1 MELKKG
7 TVYLIRHNEEKF
19 QHFEGTFKEYAYSNR
34 GYNNVLYP
42 TFKNII
48 KYRYKISTNIKH
60 YDDSNYYEH
69 TDTPPHRE
77 EFLDFKNTTFYDAEK
92 VKNGQKAIQN
102 RERRTVNMILR
113 RLIGDEHFEW

>member
-1 MELKKG
+1 MDLKEG
-7 TVYLIRHNEEKF
+7 TIYLIRHNEEKF

-34 GYNNVLYP
+34 GYSNVLYP

-48 KYRYKISTNIKH
+48 KYRYKISTNIEH

-69 TDTPPHRE
+69 TDFPPHRE

-102 RERRTVNMILR
+102 RERRSVNMIIR
-113 RLIGDEHFEW
+113 QIIGDPNFEW

>member
-1 MELKKG
+1 MELKEG
-7 TVYLIRHNEEKF
+7 TLYLIRHNEENF
-19 QHFEGTFKEYAYSNR
+19 QHFEATFKEYAYSNR

-48 KYRYKISTNIKH
+48 KYRYKIYTKTQH
-60 YDDSNYYEH
+60 YDDTNYYEH
-69 TDTPPHRE
+69 TDFPTHE
-77 EFLDFKNTTFYDAEK
+77 EILDFKNITFYDAEK
-92 VKNGQKAIQN
+92 VKSGKKAIQN

>member
-1 MELKKG
+1 MELKEG
-7 TVYLIRHNEEKF
+7 TLYLIRHNEEKW
-19 QHFEGTFKEYAYSNR
+19 QHFEGTFKEYAYL

-42 TFKNII
+42 TFNNVIQ
-48 KYRYKISTNIKH
+48 YRYAIHTNIEH

-77 EFLDFKNTTFYDAEK
+77 FLDFKNITFYDAEK
-92 VKNGQKAIQN
+92 VKSGKKAIQQ